1 MSTTLVLRDRSSV
14 AAFACNFSSINFL
27 IHFQAIRTLAKNPKF
42 ARDPRHLQFDA
53 DVNRLFLY
61 TSYYRLGEHSE
72 EKDAEEIIDMASKAS
87 VVDQQKQVQG
97 NVHYQLKHM
106 CQAMD
111 SILRPDIKNDPSQSP
126 SDTHN
131 KSRRSGLSFAVGT
144 GVSSANKPV
153 VPATRPLTQA
163 ELSNKFRDQF
173 GYTLDIRPSG
183 IPHKDAGQGLFLS
196 GEARVGAVVAIYPGV
211 IYSPAYYRYI
221 PGYPRIDACNSYL
234 ITRYDGTV
242 INAKPWHLGG
252 ETMEL
257 WDGSHLVDYNS
268 TPSTSPE
275 SNSDRA
281 WRMLN
286 KPLVKSR
293 NENFGEVLERRNPL
307 AFGHFAN
314 HPPGGS
320 TPNVMICP
328 YDFPLTEKDM
338 RLYIPNIT
346 FGGEEPVTM
355 KRFGSF
361 WFKSRGS
368 GQQTGE
374 SSVLKTLV
382 LVSTRSIR
390 DEEIFLNYRYSSSKA
405 RPEWYTPVDEEE
417 DKRRW
422 S

>member
-1 MSTTLVLRDRSSV
+1 M
-14 AAFACNFSSINFL
+14 AFLFNK
-27 IHFQAIRTLAKNPKF
+27 FQEAIKTLAKSPSF

-61 TSYYRLGEHSE
+61 TSYNRLGEHSE
-72 EKDAEEIIDMASKAS
+72 EKDAEEIIDLASKAS
-87 VVDQQKQVQG
+87 VTDQQKQVQG
-97 NVHYQLKHM
+97 NVHYQLKHI
-106 CQAMD
+106 CKSMD
-111 SILRPDIKNDPSQSP
+111 NILRPDTKDPSQSS
-126 SDTHN
+126 SDAYN
-131 KSRRSGLSFAVGT
+131 NSRRSGLSLAVGT
-144 GVSSANKPV
+144 GVAAANKP

-173 GYTLDIRPSG
+173 GYTLDIKPSL

-196 GEARVGAVVAIYPGV
+196 GEANIGAVLAIYPGV

-234 ITRYDGTV
+234 ITRYDGTI

-252 ETMEL
+252 ETREI
-257 WDGSHLVDYNS
+257 WDGSDPVDYNT
-268 TPSTSPE
+268 TPPKSPE

-286 KPLVKSR
+286 KPLQKSGT
-293 NENFGEVLERRNPL
+293 ENFGDVLERRNPL

-338 RLYIPNIT
+338 RVYIPNIA

-361 WFKSRGS
+361 WFKSRAPGKE
-368 GQQTGE
+368 TGE
-374 SSVLKTLV
+374 SPVLRTLV
-382 LVSTRSIR
+382 LVSTRSVC
-390 DEEIFLNYRYSSSKA
+390 DEELYLNYRYSSSKG
-405 RPEWYTPVDEEE
+405 RPDWYTPVDEEE

>member
-1 MSTTLVLRDRSSV
+1 M
-14 AAFACNFSSINFL
+14 AFLFTK
-27 IHFQAIRTLAKNPKF
+27 FQEAIRTLAKSPSF

-61 TSYYRLGEHSE
+61 TSYYRLGENSE

-87 VVDQQKQVQG
+87 VTEQQKQVQE
-97 NVHYQLKHM
+97 NVNYQLKHI
-106 CQAMD
+106 CQTMD
-111 SILRPDIKNDPSQSP
+111 NILRPDTKKDPSQPP
-126 SDTHN
+126 SDARN
-131 KSRRSGLSFAVGT
+131 SPRRSGLSLAVGT
-144 GVSSANKPV
+144 GEASANKPV
-153 VPATRPLTQA
+153 VPTTRSLTRA
-163 ELSNKFRDQF
+163 ELSSKFRDQL
-173 GYTLDIRPSG
+173 GYTLDIKPSL
-183 IPHKDAGQGLFLS
+183 IPHKDVGQGLFLS
-196 GEARVGAVVAIYPGV
+196 GEANVGAVLAIYPGV

-234 ITRYDGTV
+234 ITRYDGAI

-252 ETMEL
+252 ETREI
-257 WDGSHLVDYNS
+257 WDGSNSVDYNT
-268 TPSTSPE
+268 TPSKSPE

-286 KPLVKSR
+286 KPLEKNRS
-293 NENFGEVLERRNPL
+293 ENFGEVLERRNPL

-314 HPPGGS
+314 HPPAGS

-328 YDFPLTEKDM
+328 YDFPLTEKNM
-338 RLYIPNIT
+338 RVYIPNIA

-368 GQQTGE
+368 GKQSGE
-374 SSVLKTLV
+374 SPVLKTLV
-382 LVSTRSIR
+382 LVSTRSIC
-390 DEEIFLNYRYSSSKA
+390 DEELFLNYRYSSTKA

>member
-1 MSTTLVLRDRSSV
+1 M
-14 AAFACNFSSINFL
+14 AFLFNK
-27 IHFQAIRTLAKNPKF
+27 FQEAIRTLAKSPRF

-61 TSYYRLGEHSE
+61 TSYYRLGENSE

-87 VVDQQKQVQG
+87 VTDQQKQVQE
-97 NVHYQLKHM
+97 NVNYQLKHI
-106 CQAMD
+106 CKTMD
-111 SILRPDIKNDPSQSP
+111 NILRPETKKDPSQSP
-126 SDTHN
+126 SGAHN
-131 KSRRSGLSFAVGT
+131 NSRRSGLSLAVGT
-144 GVSSANKPV
+144 GVANANKPA
-153 VPATRPLTQA
+153 VPATRPLTRA
-163 ELSNKFRDQF
+163 ELSNKFRAQL
-173 GYTLDIRPSG
+173 GYTLDIKPSL

-196 GEARVGAVVAIYPGV
+196 GEASVGAVLAIYPGV

-234 ITRYDGTV
+234 ITRYDGTI

-252 ETMEL
+252 ETREI
-257 WDGSHLVDYNS
+257 WDGSNSVDYNT
-268 TPSTSPE
+268 TPPKSPE

-286 KPLVKSR
+286 KPLEKSR
-293 NENFGEVLERRNPL
+293 SENFGEVLERRNPL

-314 HPPGGS
+314 HPPAGS

-338 RLYIPNIT
+338 RVYIPNIA
-346 FGGEEPVTM
+346 FGGDEAVTM

-368 GQQTGE
+368 GKQTEE
-374 SSVLKTLV
+374 SPVVKTLV
-382 LVSTRSIR
+382 LVSTRSIC
-390 DEEIFLNYRYSSSKA
+390 DEELFLNYRYSSTKA

>member
-1 MSTTLVLRDRSSV
+1 M
-14 AAFACNFSSINFL
+14 AFLFNK
-27 IHFQAIRTLAKNPKF
+27 FQEAIKTLAKSPSF

-61 TSYYRLGEHSE
+61 TSYNRLGKHSE
-72 EKDAEEIIDMASKAS
+72 EKDAEEIIELASKAS
-87 VVDQQKQVQG
+87 VTDQQKQVQQ
-97 NVHYQLKHM
+97 NVHYQLKHI
-106 CQAMD
+106 CKSMD
-111 SILRPDIKNDPSQSP
+111 SILRPDTKDPSQSP
-126 SDTHN
+126 SDAYN
-131 KSRRSGLSFAVGT
+131 NSRRSGLSLAVGT
-144 GVSSANKPV
+144 GVAAANKPA
-153 VPATRPLTQA
+153 VPATRPLTRT

-173 GYTLDIRPSG
+173 GYTLDIKPSL

-196 GEARVGAVVAIYPGV
+196 GEANVGAVLAIYPGV

-234 ITRYDGTV
+234 ITRYDGTI

-252 ETMEL
+252 ETREI
-257 WDGSHLVDYNS
+257 WDGSDPVDYNT
-268 TPSTSPE
+268 TPPINPE

-286 KPLVKSR
+286 KPLQKSGS
-293 NENFGEVLERRNPL
+293 ENFGDVLERRNPL

-338 RLYIPNIT
+338 RAYIPNIA

-361 WFKSRGS
+361 WFKSRAPGK
-368 GQQTGE
+368 QTGE
-374 SSVLKTLV
+374 SPVLRTLV
-382 LVSTRSIR
+382 LVSTRSVC
-390 DEEIFLNYRYSSSKA
+390 DEELFLNYRYSSSKG

>member
-1 MSTTLVLRDRSSV
+1 M
-14 AAFACNFSSINFL
+14 AFLFNK
-27 IHFQAIRTLAKNPKF
+27 FQEAIKTLARNPRF

-61 TSYYRLGEHSE
+61 TSYYRLGENSE

-87 VVDQQKQVQG
+87 VTEQQKQVQE
-97 NVHYQLKHM
+97 NVNYQLKHI
-106 CQAMD
+106 CKTMD
-111 SILRPDIKNDPSQSP
+111 TILRPDTKSDPSQSP
-126 SDTHN
+126 SDAHSN
-131 KSRRSGLSFAVGT
+131 SRRSGLSLAVGT
-144 GVSSANKPV
+144 GVASANKPA
-153 VPATRPLTQA
+153 VPATRPLTRA
-163 ELSNKFRDQF
+163 ELSNKFRDQL
-173 GYTLDIRPSG
+173 GYTLDIKPSL
-183 IPHKDAGQGLFLS
+183 IPHKVAGQGLFLS
-196 GEARVGAVVAIYPGV
+196 GEANVGAVLAIYPGV

-221 PGYPRIDACNSYL
+221 PGYPRIDSCNSYL
-234 ITRYDGTV
+234 ITRYDGTI

-252 ETMEL
+252 ETREI
-257 WDGSHLVDYNS
+257 WDGSNPVDYC
-268 TPSTSPE
+268 TAPPKSPE

-286 KPLVKSR
+286 KPLEKSHS
-293 NENFGEVLERRNPL
+293 ENFGEVLERRNPL

-338 RLYIPNIT
+338 RVYIPNIA

-368 GQQTGE
+368 AKQTGE
-374 SSVLKTLV
+374 SPVLKTLV
-382 LVSTRSIR
+382 LVSTRSVC
-390 DEEIFLNYRYSSSKA
+390 DEELFLNYRYSSTKA